1 MFESDPLI
9 ESDIDAYLDQR
20 VRKDLVRFITCG
32 SVDDGK
38 STLIGRLLHDSQLIA
53 DDHLETLKTDSQ
65 RRTGTDDIDLSL
77 VTDGLKAEREQG
89 ITIDVAYQYFSTRH
103 RNFIIADT
111 PGHEQYTRNM
121 ATGASTADLAVIL
134 IDARKGVVQQTR
146 RHSYLAALLGVKHIV
161 IAVNKMDLVD
171 YSEQRYLE
179 IVAEYTEYSA
189 NLNIESLEYIP
200 LSALH
205 GDNVVESSEVMPWF
219 VGPTLIDYLNA
230 VEVAVPIST
239 NEFRL
244 PVQLVLRSGADFRG
258 YAGSITSGQIHRGD
272 RVTVLPSGVSSTVQR
287 IVTFDGDLDMAS
299 AGDAIAVTLGDE
311 IDMSRG
317 DLLVK
322 EGENVELDT
331 SIAATIIW
339 MADKPLDLGEQLIL
353 QSDNGTANVRVDTVR
368 YLLDVNTGQKAK
380 ATALQLNEIAE
391 CSISADRKLLFESYE
406 SNRAGGSFILINRIS
421 NSTVAA
427 GMIAGPLSPWD
438 QAPKDSL
445 EVQDSEIGALERQL
459 RYRQRPCTV
468 LLTGLTGAGKSSI
481 ATALERCLF
490 DRGNSTVRL
499 DGENVRL
506 GISKD
511 LGFTAVDRSENLR
524 RVAEIAHL
532 MNSQGLIAI
541 AALLAPQAE
550 ARARARQLV
559 GADQWVEVFLD
570 TPLSVCRSRDTTGL
584 YEAAD
589 RGDIEEF
596 PGVSATYEAPE
607 DADLRLDT
615 SDMTVDRCVEVI
627 VTLLK
632 EKGFIHE

>member
-1 MFESDPLI
+1 MFERDPLI
-9 ESDIDAYLDQR
+9 ESDIDAYLDER

-53 DDHLETLKTDSQ
+53 DDHLAVLKAESQ
-65 RRTGTDDIDLSL
+65 LGMGSSDIDLSL

-89 ITIDVAYQYFSTRH
+89 ITIDVAYRYFATRH

-134 IDARKGVVQQTR
+134 IDARKGVLQQTR
-146 RHSYLAALLGVKHIV
+146 RHSYIAVLLGVKHLL
-161 IAVNKMDLVD
+161 IAINKMDLVD
-171 YSEQRYLE
+171 YSEHRFRE
-179 IVAEYTEYSA
+179 IVADYSEYSA
-189 NLNIESLEYIP
+189 NLGIGSLEYIP
-200 LSALH
+200 ISALQ
-205 GDNVVESSEVMPWF
+205 GDNVVEPSPAMPWF
-219 VGPTLIDYLNA
+219 AGSTLIGYLNA
-230 VEVAVPIST
+230 VDVDEPGNAV
-239 NEFRL
+239 EFRF
-244 PVQLVLRSGADFRG
+244 PIQLVLRSDADFRG
-258 YAGSITSGQIHRGD
+258 YAGSITSGQIRPGD
-272 RVTVLPSGVSSTVQR
+272 RVTALPSGVSSTVER
-287 IVTFDGDLDMAS
+287 IVTFNGDLEVAS
-299 AGDAIAVTLGDE
+299 AGDAVVLTLGDE

-322 EGENVELDT
+322 EGGKVEFAA
-331 SIAATIIW
+331 SVEATIIW
-339 MADKPLDLGEQLIL
+339 MAEKPLDLGEQLIL
-353 QSDNGTANVRVDTVR
+353 QSHHGTANVTVDAIR
-368 YLLDVNTGQKAK
+368 YLLDVDTGQKAK
-380 ATALQLNEIAE
+380 TAQLQLNDIAH
-391 CSISADRKLLFESYE
+391 CAVSADRKILFESYQ
-406 SNRAGGSFILINRIS
+406 SNRAGGSFILVDRIR

-427 GMIAGPLSPWD
+427 GMISGPVSPWD
-438 QAPKDSL
+438 RAPKDSL
-445 EVQDSEIGALERQL
+445 EVQASEIAALERQL

-490 DRGNSTVRL
+490 DRGNWIVRL

-511 LGFTAVDRSENLR
+511 LGFTAADRSENLR

-532 MNSQGLIAI
+532 VNSQGLIAI
-541 AALLAPQAE
+541 AALLAPQAD
-550 ARARARQLV
+550 ARARAQQLV
-559 GADQWVEVFLD
+559 GTDQWIEVFLD
-570 TPLSVCRSRDTTGL
+570 TPLSVCRNRDTTGL
-584 YEAAD
+584 YEAAE

-615 SDMTVDRCVEVI
+615 SDTTVDQCVETI
-627 VTLLK
+627 VALLI
-632 EKGFIHE
+632 EKGFIDG

>member
-1 MFESDPLI
+1 MFASDPLI
-9 ESDIDAYLDQR
+9 ESDIATYLDHR
-20 VRKDLVRFITCG
+20 VQNDLVRFITCG

-65 RRTGTDDIDLSL
+65 HRTGNDGIDLSL

-146 RHSYLAALLGVKHIV
+146 RHSYLAVLLGVKHVV

-189 NLNIESLEYIP
+189 NLSIESLEYLPI
-200 LSALH
+200 SALH
-205 GDNVVESSEVMPWF
+205 GDNVVESSEMTPWF

-230 VEVAVPIST
+230 VEVAEPT
-239 NEFRL
+239 NTNGFRL
-244 PVQLVLRSGADFRG
+244 PVQLVLRANADFRG

-272 RVTVLPSGVSSTVQR
+272 RVTALPSGVSSTVQR

-299 AGDAIAVTLGDE
+299 AGDAIALTLGDE

-322 EGENVELDT
+322 EGENVEFDT
-331 SIAATIIW
+331 SVEATIIW
-339 MADKPLDLGEQLIL
+339 MADKPLDPGEQLIL
-353 QSDNGTANVRVDTVR
+353 QSHNGTANVTVDTVR
-368 YLLDVNTGQKAK
+368 YLLDVNTGQKEK
-380 ATALQLNEIAE
+380 ATALQLNEIGD
-391 CSISADRKLLFESYE
+391 CLISADRKLLFESYE

-427 GMIAGPLSPWD
+427 GMISGPLSPWD
-438 QAPKDSL
+438 QPPKASL
-445 EVQDSEIGALERQL
+445 EAQVSEIGALERQL

-524 RVAEIAHL
+524 RVAEIARL
-532 MNSQGLIAI
+532 INGQGLIAI

-550 ARARARQLV
+550 ARARAQQLL
-559 GADQWVEVFLD
+559 GADKWVEVFLD

-596 PGVSATYEAPE
+596 PGVSATYDAPE
-607 DADLRLDT
+607 DADLRIDT

-627 VTLLK
+627 VAFLI

>member
-146 RHSYLAALLGVKHIV
+146 RHSYLAVLLGVKHIV

-189 NLNIESLEYIP
+189 NLSIESLEYIP

-230 VEVAVPIST
+230 VEVVVPTST

-299 AGDAIAVTLGDE
+299 AGDAIAVTLGE
-311 IDMSRG
+311 TR
-317 DLLVK
+317 
-322 EGENVELDT
+322 
-331 SIAATIIW
+331 
-339 MADKPLDLGEQLIL
+339 
-353 QSDNGTANVRVDTVR
+353 
-368 YLLDVNTGQKAK
+368 
-380 ATALQLNEIAE
+380 
-391 CSISADRKLLFESYE
+391 
-406 SNRAGGSFILINRIS
+406 
-421 NSTVAA
+421 
-427 GMIAGPLSPWD
+427 
-438 QAPKDSL
+438 
-445 EVQDSEIGALERQL
+445 
-459 RYRQRPCTV
+459 
-468 LLTGLTGAGKSSI
+468 LT
-481 ATALERCLF
+481 
-490 DRGNSTVRL
+490 
-499 DGENVRL
+499 
-506 GISKD
+506 
-511 LGFTAVDRSENLR
+511 
-524 RVAEIAHL
+524 
-532 MNSQGLIAI
+532 
-541 AALLAPQAE
+541 
-550 ARARARQLV
+550 
-559 GADQWVEVFLD
+559 
-570 TPLSVCRSRDTTGL
+570 
-584 YEAAD
+584 
-589 RGDIEEF
+589 
-596 PGVSATYEAPE
+596 
-607 DADLRLDT
+607 
-615 SDMTVDRCVEVI
+615 
-627 VTLLK
+627 
-632 EKGFIHE
+632 